1 MTDENKNLFIINDV
15 KYNEKDF
22 DKTQLYYAAQIK
34 DLQNKSNTTKFQ
46 LDQITMSLNSF
57 TKLLADTLEN
67 KTKEVQ

>member
-1 MTDENKNLFIINDV
+1 MTDENKNLIIINNV
-15 KYNEKDF
+15 KYNAKDF

-34 DLQNKSNTTKFQ
+34 DLHNKSNTTKFQ

-57 TKLLADTLEN
+57 TKLLTDTLEN

>member
-1 MTDENKNLFIINDV
+1 MTDENKNLIIINNV
-15 KYNEKDF
+15 KYNAKDF

-57 TKLLADTLEN
+57 TKLLTDTLEN

>member
-1 MTDENKNLFIINDV
+1 MTNENKNLFIINDV

-57 TKLLADTLEN
+57 TKLLTDTLEN

>member
-1 MTDENKNLFIINDV
+1 MTEENKNLFIINDV

-57 TKLLADTLEN
+57 TKLLTDTLEN

>member
-1 MTDENKNLFIINDV
+1 MTDENKNLIIINNV

-57 TKLLADTLEN
+57 TKLLTDTLEN

>member
-46 LDQITMSLNSF
+46 LDQITMSLDSF

>member
-57 TKLLADTLEN
+57 TKLLTDTLEN

>member
-46 LDQITMSLNSF
+46 LDQIAMSLNSF